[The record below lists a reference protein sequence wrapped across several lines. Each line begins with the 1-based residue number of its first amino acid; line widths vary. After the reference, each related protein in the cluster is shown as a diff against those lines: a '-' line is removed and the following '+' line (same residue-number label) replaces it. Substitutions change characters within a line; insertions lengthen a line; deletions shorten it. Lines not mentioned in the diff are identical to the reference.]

1 MTESPSIG
9 VLNETGRHLLQARED
24 LYDIWRHEG
33 MKKGAEFALH
43 QLGLRGFGRGILERL
58 AEGGAA
64 DPRLA
69 IAVND
74 LMLSSPVGIGA
85 GWDKTGK
92 SILGLQALGA
102 DHATIGGV
110 PFYPQAGN
118 RMPRLLSMDKRIG
131 DHGTAVSLNSYGF
144 YSPGVHKVVHNIAK
158 QRETGAVRIP
168 VEVQITLNK
177 EFYEEGKRH
186 MIPVMIAETIR
197 QALPV
202 ADVIGL
208 GLTSPNT
215 LGMRDAQEQYDFI
228 RDCVMAAREAT
239 ITSSR
244 RVQLAYKGDGDGGER
259 RLDMYCRL
267 IEETE
272 LDIIELINSTA
283 QPHVKEKYGAEHLPG
298 GLAGAD
304 PEFQQMALDAV
315 KYVYEALGDKVII
328 DGMGGINTP
337 AQNVA
342 MMRAGA
348 SKTSI
353 VTSLQQNRTQAF
365 CLLKQGLLNELDKPP
380 QHQSVKELV
389 GLDTARG
396 PLTGNL

>member
-1 MTESPSIG
+1 MAESPNVGLLS
-9 VLNETGRHLLQARED
+9 ETTRHFRHAGED
-24 LYDIWRHEG
+24 LHDIWRHEG
-33 MKKGAEFALH
+33 LKRGAEFTLH
-43 QLGLRGFGRGILERL
+43 QLGRYAMGRELLEHL
-58 AEGGAA
+58 AGNEAT
-64 DPRLA
+64 DPRLTTNVGDITLA
-69 IAVND
+69 
-74 LMLSSPVGIGA
+74 SPVGIGA

-110 PFYPQAGN
+110 PYYPQAGN
-118 RMPRLLSMDKRIG
+118 RMPRLRSMDRRLG

-144 YSPGVHKVVHNIAK
+144 YSPGVHKVVHNVAR

-186 MIPVMIAETIR
+186 MIPEMIAATIR

-202 ADVIGL
+202 ADIIGL

-228 RDCVMAAREAT
+228 YGCVSAAREAT
-239 ITSSR
+239 ITSDR
-244 RVQLAYKGDGDGGER
+244 RVPLAYKGDGDGGNH

-272 LDIIELINSTA
+272 IDIIGLINSTA
-283 QPHVKEKYGAEHLPG
+283 LPHIKRKYGVEGLPG

-304 PEFQQMALDAV
+304 LEYQAMALNAV
-315 KYVYEALGDKVII
+315 KYVYEAVGDKVAI
-328 DGMGGINTP
+328 DGMGGINGP
-337 AQNVA
+337 EQNVA
-342 MMRAGA
+342 MLQVGA

-353 VTSLQQNRTQAF
+353 VSSLQQNRQHAF
-365 CLLKQGLLNELDKPP
+365 TLLKKGLSGYLDKHPKVRTVRQLIGSGTERRP
-380 QHQSVKELV
+380 IGE
-389 GLDTARG
+389 
-396 PLTGNL
+396 N